1 MIRSLCSWSNT
12 AKTKLTSLLVS
23 VTVARNS
30 GNCNLIRSVDCY
42 GYTCNYNPKIVT
54 NKNKYFN

>member
-30 GNCNLIRSVDCY
+30 NLIRSVDCY
-42 GYTCNYNPKIVT
+42 GYTCNYNPIIVT